1 MNYWE
6 QSDAIRHAQV
16 NYDRFWA
23 LVKQINLAGEIEPMI
38 RNFFR
43 KDNPDSKDLDV
54 ESSESGES
62 ATILIVDDSP
72 TEVHIFKKILEKH
85 GYKADIARD
94 GQEGLDVAKR
104 IHPDL
109 ILMDVV
115 MPVLNG
121 FQATRKLRND
131 PETAAIPIIMVTTKD
146 QQTDINWGKR
156 QGANEYLVKPVTP
169 AALLSKIKAL
179 LDG

>member
-1 MNYWE
+1 MG
-6 QSDAIRHAQV
+6 Q
-16 NYDRFWA
+16 
-23 LVKQINLAGEIEPMI
+23 MI
-38 RNFFR
+38 KNIFR
-43 KDNPDSKDLDV
+43 KDNPSSQADKG
-54 ESSESGES
+54 ESSEDSGS

-72 TEVHIFKKILEKH
+72 TDVHVFKKIMEKQ
-85 GYKADIARD
+85 GYQTEIARD
-94 GQEGLDVAKR
+94 GQEGIDVAKR
-104 IHPDL
+104 VHPDL

-131 PETAAIPIIMVTTKD
+131 PETADIPVIMVTTKD

-156 QGANEYLVKPVTP
+156 QGASEYLVKPVAP
-169 AALLSKIKAL
+169 ADLLAKIKAL